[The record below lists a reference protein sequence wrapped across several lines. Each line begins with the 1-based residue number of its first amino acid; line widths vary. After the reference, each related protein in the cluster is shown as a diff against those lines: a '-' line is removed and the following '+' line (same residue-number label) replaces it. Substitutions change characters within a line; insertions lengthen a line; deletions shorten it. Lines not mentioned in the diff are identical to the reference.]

1 MSWDVKIAE
10 RAVKQL
16 KRIPEKDA
24 QRLSFILQSLSQNPY
39 EGDLEKIKGEENVWR
54 RRIGNYRIIY
64 EVFPGKKFI
73 FIENV
78 KRRTDT
84 TYN

>member
-16 KRIPEKDA
+16 KRIPRKDA
-24 QRLSFILQSLSQNPY
+24 QRLSFILQIFSVNPY

-64 EVFPGKKFI
+64 EIFSKEKFI
-73 FIENV
+73 FIEDI
-78 KRRTDT
+78 RRKTDT
-84 TYN
+84 TYR